1 MTCDKTISKWT
12 QPITQLFKKRM
23 WLMAKS
29 RSIMKWIIFFSG
41 TEFEHLLHFVTEA
54 SQHGIGVLDGD
65 LRDNNWSLGQSFLFT
80 VTVVTTVGK
89 TI

>member
-1 MTCDKTISKWT
+1 MNH
-12 QPITQLFKKRM
+12 
-23 WLMAKS
+23 
-29 RSIMKWIIFFSG
+29 FFSG

-89 TI
+89 TIQSDRNQTFQDVIQPK

>member
-1 MTCDKTISKWT
+1 MGA
-12 QPITQLFKKRM
+12 PLRGFKEHTNNF
-23 WLMAKS
+23 A
-29 RSIMKWIIFFSG
+29 FFSG

-89 TI
+89 TIQSDRNQTFQDVIQPK